1 MKSSSFAP
9 RDLVL
14 GDGSIGQI
22 RPLGPADRDALI
34 EGFDSLSPESRIRR
48 FFFEKK
54 ALSDQELHALT
65 HPDGVD
71 HIALGLAVAIEGRP
85 EPLPIGVARCF
96 RSQDDLELAEVA
108 LITRDD
114 WQGAGA
120 GTALMQALAEA
131 AWNVGIRR
139 WFGAL
144 FCDNQT
150 IRNLLSRVG
159 DLSDDRAIGSG
170 VVEVLCDLYPP
181 VQPEPAVSTE
191 VE

>member
-1 MKSSSFAP
+1 MTPSAFAA
-9 RDLVL
+9 RDVVL
-14 GDGSIGQI
+14 GDGSVGHI
-22 RPLGPADRDALI
+22 RPLAAADREALL

-71 HIALGLAVAIEGRP
+71 HIALGLGVTIDGRP

-96 RSQDDLELAEVA
+96 RSQDDPTLAEVA

-144 FCDNQT
+144 FCDNHT
-150 IRNLLSRVG
+150 IRHLLSRVG
-159 DLSDDRAIGSG
+159 DLSEDRVIASG
-170 VVEVLCDLYPP
+170 VVEVICELHPP
-181 VQPEPAVSTE
+181 SMVASPP
-191 VE
+191 

>member
-1 MKSSSFAP
+1 MKS
-9 RDLVL
+9 RDFRARDVVL
-14 GDGSIGQI
+14 GDGTIGHI
-22 RPLGPADRDALI
+22 RPLAPDDREALI

-54 ALSDQELHALT
+54 ALSDQELNALT
-65 HPDGVD
+65 HPDGVS
-71 HIALGLAVAIEGRP
+71 HIALGLEVALEGRP
-85 EPLPIGVARCF
+85 TPLPIGVARCF
-96 RSQDDLELAEVA
+96 RSDDDPEQAEVA

-120 GTALMQALAEA
+120 GTALILALAEA
-131 AWNVGIRR
+131 AWDVGIRR
-139 WFGAL
+139 WYGAL

-159 DLSDDRAIGSG
+159 DLSDERAIGSG

-181 VQPEPAVSTE
+181 AQLVPAISTE
-191 VE
+191 AE